1 MLALPLP
8 PAPAGL
14 GLLGVTDCW
23 GAGVCKALCEHAG
36 CANAM
41 HAPCTGCAS
50 PVQRLCKLCKCCAR
64 CANGFRPGH
73 PALHGTGIS
82 WDVVLGAASVSPH
95 SVCVHTEQS
104 RWLALET
111 RSRYCDK
118 TPVKLQQKEIQKAAV
133 TNAREKQLFRGGE
146 GKKKKNCVCF
156 GETPTFLQINHR
168 SACFCICGEIATDI
182 TRDLRD
188 LK

>member
-1 MLALPLP
+1 MY
-8 PAPAGL
+8 
-14 GLLGVTDCW
+14 
-23 GAGVCKALCEHAG
+23 
-36 CANAM
+36 
-41 HAPCTGCAS
+41 
-50 PVQRLCKLCKCCAR
+50 RLCKPCAKAVQTLQVLCKVCKCA
-64 CANGFRPGH
+64 GH

-82 WDVVLGAASVSPH
+82 WDVVLGAASVSLH

-146 GKKKKNCVCF
+146 GKKKSCVCF